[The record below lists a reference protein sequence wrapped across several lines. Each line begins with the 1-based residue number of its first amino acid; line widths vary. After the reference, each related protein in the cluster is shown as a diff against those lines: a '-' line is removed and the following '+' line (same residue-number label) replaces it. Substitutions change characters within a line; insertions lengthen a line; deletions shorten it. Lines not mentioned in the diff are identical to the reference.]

1 MIKPL
6 KANKVGSA
14 LRSKGFDKK
23 DSKRHEKFVL
33 YVDGKKTKIFTVM
46 SRGHKEISKG
56 LIKTMMKQLKF
67 DDFKQFL
74 DFVECPMTYEDYV
87 TFLRKKGEI

>member
-6 KANKVGSA
+6 KANKVDKA
-14 LRSKGFDKK
+14 LKNKGFNRVESKHKK
-23 DSKRHEKFVL
+23 YIL
-33 YVDGKKTKIFTVM
+33 YVDGKKTRIFTVM
-46 SRGHKEISKG
+46 SRGHREISKG

-67 DDFKQFL
+67 DDFRQFL
-74 DFVECPMTYEDYV
+74 DFIECPMTYEDYI